1 MRYFLLII
9 AVVMGQ
15 SVLAADEV
23 VIKDPIIRHAL
34 AKILKKPSGKFA
46 PPLKFTKVELA
57 KVDELNLY
65 GTKIT
70 DASLKDVAKLTQLTE
85 LEMRGQNITDEG
97 LKEVAKLQKL
107 TDLCLDETQITD
119 ASFFDIAKLQKLT
132 SLSLRDTQVTK
143 AGVAELQ
150 KALTNCKISS
160 NPTN

>member
-119 ASFFDIAKLQKLT
+119 ASFKEVAKLQQLELLELQFTKI
-132 SLSLRDTQVTK
+132 TQ

-150 KALTNCKISS
+150 KALPKCDIDSDF
-160 NPTN
+160 

>member
-97 LKEVAKLQKL
+97 LKEAAKLQKL
-107 TDLCLDETQITD
+107 TDLYLDETQITD
-119 ASFFDIAKLQKLT
+119 ASFKEVAKLQQLELLELQFTKI
-132 SLSLRDTQVTK
+132 TQ

-150 KALTNCKISS
+150 KALPKCDIDSDF
-160 NPTN
+160 